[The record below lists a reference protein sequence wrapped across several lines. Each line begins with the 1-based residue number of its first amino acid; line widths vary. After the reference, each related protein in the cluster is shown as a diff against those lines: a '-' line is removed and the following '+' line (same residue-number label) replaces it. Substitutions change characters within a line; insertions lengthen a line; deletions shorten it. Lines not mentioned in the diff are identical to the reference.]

1 MARQSAHSHA
11 SRIPSSGRNGSA
23 LLVEALPQT
32 PSDSL
37 LSRLS
42 VKRLT
47 ALLHVP
53 FGTLFTCGGRNAFQ
67 MPLPL
72 FFLKGRLLIFA
83 QPCFR
88 NAPGSAWDSL

>member
-23 LLVEALPQT
+23 LLVGVPPQS

-47 ALLHVP
+47 ALLRVP
-53 FGTLFTCGGRNAFQ
+53 SGTLFTCGGENFQ

-72 FFLKGRLLIFA
+72 FFLIRNSRGNA
-83 QPCFR
+83 Q
-88 NAPGSAWDSL
+88 